1 MKRFTL
7 SLVALLLCLCIQAQ
21 HRSEQEAIQIAQE
34 FFAKKQ
40 MKKAPKLSVVPQQK
54 VSQQIQRR
62 VASAKKT
69 PTKNSSCY
77 IINDVENNRFVI
89 VAADERLNTILGYSD
104 EGLFVLKD
112 DNVVLDLLD
121 DYNRQYDY
129 LLVHS
134 KRIKSINPRETCYY
148 EIPPIIKTEWNGNRS
163 VYKAKCPVMDNDTCT
178 AGIVAVAMAQV
189 MNYYQYPERGK
200 GSISYNNN
208 SPSITISHNFEDD
221 RFDWDNMLD
230 DYYGVE
236 ATKEQIDAVSSLLF
250 SCGVSVATDYHR
262 SNDSRSSNANRNN
275 IPYALINFFDY
286 NPNLVAYERDYFSD
300 EEWFDILNQELE
312 AKRPV
317 LYGGFS
323 DDNKYATRVIV
334 DGRDDNG
341 LYHVNWGRLH
351 NATRTGNGYYSL
363 DILRMIVWEN
373 GINIMEDEMAYNH
386 NQSMICR
393 VYPSLLGVHEDVF
406 YSDGFSIASM
416 NVLLNESCGY
426 ALSDIYCKSTRS
438 GEETTINYFM
448 SNIAVGLFDANLN
461 FIKTLSPVINKKCTC
476 SNDPVLGPM
485 SGSIR
490 FDATDFQ
497 EGNQYYIAPY
507 ALVEG
512 ETVPTRIR
520 TRHGAT
526 NHYLAEVKDGVVTLT
541 LMGKAKPSLVQ
552 TITLDDSVQSF
563 CSNEDL
569 DFTEVEGLK
578 AYIATGFNPSNSEV
592 VMLRVLNVPA
602 ETGLILKGTV
612 GNTYEVPFVET
623 DFVYSNLLVGIL
635 EETVVSNGYVLK
647 EGQFIPVNDN
657 EVIQANK
664 AYLKLPYSL
673 NQPLK
678 IRFVDDEEG
687 LVSDG
692 IINAKDLS
700 ANKDVWYTL
709 QGVRLNEKPVMKGL
723 YLNQGRKV
731 YVK

>member
-1 MKRFTL
+1 MKRITL
-7 SLVALLLCLCIQAQ
+7 SLIALLLCLCIQAQ

-40 MKKAPKLSVVPQQK
+40 MNKAPRLSVVPQQK

-62 VASAKKT
+62 VASAKKA
-69 PTKNSSCY
+69 PAQNSSFY
-77 IINDVENNRFVI
+77 IINDEENNRFVI

-104 EGLFVLKD
+104 EGMFISEKD
-112 DNVVLDLLD
+112 NLILDLLNE
-121 DYNRQYDY
+121 YNRQYDY

-134 KRIKSINPRETCYY
+134 KSIKSINPRKSYCYA
-148 EIPPIIKTEWNGNRS
+148 ISPLINTEWNGNRS
-163 VYKAKCPVMDNDTCT
+163 AYKAKCPVLDNDTCS

-200 GSISYNNN
+200 GSISYTNN

-221 RFDWDNMLD
+221 HFDWNNMLD

-236 ATKEQIDAVSSLLF
+236 ATQEQIDAVSSLLF
-250 SCGVSVATDYHR
+250 SCGASVATQYHN
-262 SNDSRSSNANRNN
+262 SSYSRSSHANRNN
-275 IPYALINFFDY
+275 IPYALINFFNY

-300 EEWFDILNQELE
+300 EEWYDVLNQELE

-317 LYGGFS
+317 LYGGVS
-323 DDNKYATRVIV
+323 DDKNATRVIV

-341 LYHVNWGRLH
+341 LYHVNWGTLH
-351 NATRTGNGYYSL
+351 NATRTANGYYSL
-363 DILRMIVWEN
+363 DILKMIVWEN
-373 GINIMEDEMAYNH
+373 GINIMEYETAYNQ

-393 VYPSLLGVHEDVF
+393 IYPSLLGVHEDVF

-416 NVLLNESCGY
+416 NIPLNESCGY

-448 SNIAVGLFDANLN
+448 TNIAIGLFDANFN
-461 FIKTLSPVINKKCTC
+461 FIKTLSPAINKKCTC
-476 SNDPVLGPM
+476 STDPVLGPM

-497 EGNQYYIAPY
+497 ESKQYYIAPY

-541 LMGKAKPSLVQ
+541 LMGKAKPSMVQ
-552 TITLDDSVQSF
+552 TITLDDPVQTF
-563 CSNEDL
+563 CSDEDL

-602 ETGLILKGTV
+602 ETGLILKGTE

-623 DFVYSNLLVGIL
+623 DFVYSNLLVGVL
-635 EETVVSNGYVLK
+635 EETVVNNGYVLK
-647 EGQFIPVNDN
+647 EGQFMPISDN

-664 AYLKLPYSL
+664 AYLDLPFSK

-692 IINAKDLS
+692 IIKAKDLS
-700 ANKDVWYTL
+700 ANKDVWFTL
-709 QGVRLNEKPVMKGL
+709 QGVRLNGKPVINGV

-731 YVK
+731 IVK